1 MAKNRL
7 QLCGDFLYS
16 QRSASRGAVSAV
28 AAGEILCRFFK
39 AVAAEKRCESFAR
52 TSWTAQAAS
61 TAKLFSAFCS
71 KILEPDFYCR
81 VAKSPKE
88 F

>member
-1 MAKNRL
+1 MAKNRF

-16 QRSASRGAVSAV
+16 QRSARAVPAV
-28 AAGEILCRFFK
+28 AAGKISCRFFK
-39 AVAAEKRCESFAR
+39 AVATEKRCESFAR
-52 TSWTAQAAS
+52 TSWTAQAVS

-81 VAKSPKE
+81 AAKSPKE

>member
-16 QRSASRGAVSAV
+16 QRSARAVSAV
-28 AAGEILCRFFK
+28 AAGEISCRFFK
-39 AVAAEKRCESFAR
+39 VVAAEKRCESFAR
-52 TSWTAQAAS
+52 TSWTAKAVS
-61 TAKLFSAFCS
+61 TAKLFSAFCL
-71 KILEPDFYCR
+71 KILEPDFYCH

>member
-7 QLCGDFLYS
+7 QLCGDFFYS
-16 QRSASRGAVSAV
+16 QRSARAVSAV
-28 AAGEILCRFFK
+28 APGEILCRFFK

-52 TSWTAQAAS
+52 TSWATQVVS

-81 VAKSPKE
+81 TAKSPKE

>member
-16 QRSASRGAVSAV
+16 QCSARAVSAV
-28 AAGEILCRFFK
+28 AAGEISCLFFK

-52 TSWTAQAAS
+52 TSWVGPACEYSQA
-61 TAKLFSAFCS
+61 F
-71 KILEPDFYCR
+71 
-81 VAKSPKE
+81 
-88 F
+88 

>member
-1 MAKNRL
+1 MAKNRF

-16 QRSASRGAVSAV
+16 QRSARAVSAV
-28 AAGEILCRFFK
+28 AAGEISCRFFK
-39 AVAAEKRCESFAR
+39 TVATEKRCESFAR
-52 TSWTAQAAS
+52 LAQLVS

-81 VAKSPKE
+81 VAKSP
-88 F
+88 

>member
-16 QRSASRGAVSAV
+16 QRSARAASAV
-28 AAGEILCRFFK
+28 AAGEISCLFFK
-39 AVAAEKRCESFAR
+39 AVSAEKRCESFAR
-52 TSWTAQAAS
+52 TSWTAKAVS
-61 TAKLFSAFCS
+61 TAKLCGAFYS

>member
-16 QRSASRGAVSAV
+16 QRRARAVSAV
-28 AAGEILCRFFK
+28 AAGEISCRFFK

-52 TSWTAQAAS
+52 TRWTGSACEYSQA
-61 TAKLFSAFCS
+61 F
-71 KILEPDFYCR
+71 
-81 VAKSPKE
+81 
-88 F
+88 

>member
-7 QLCGDFLYS
+7 QLCGDFFYS
-16 QRSASRGAVSAV
+16 QRSARAVSAV
-28 AAGEILCRFFK
+28 AAGEISCRFFK

-52 TSWTAQAAS
+52 TSWTAKAVS

-81 VAKSPKE
+81 VAKSSKE

>member
-16 QRSASRGAVSAV
+16 QRSARAVSAV

-39 AVAAEKRCESFAR
+39 AVSAEKRCESFAR
-52 TSWTAQAAS
+52 TDLAAQAVS

-81 VAKSPKE
+81 AAKSPRE

>member
-1 MAKNRL
+1 M
-7 QLCGDFLYS
+7 CGDFLYS
-16 QRSASRGAVSAV
+16 QRSARAVSAV
-28 AAGEILCRFFK
+28 AAGEISCRFFK

-52 TSWTAQAAS
+52 TSWATQVVS
-61 TAKLFSAFCS
+61 TVKLFSAFCL

>member
-16 QRSASRGAVSAV
+16 QRSARAVSVV
-28 AAGEILCRFFK
+28 AAGKISCRFFK

-52 TSWTAQAAS
+52 TSWTAKAVS

-71 KILEPDFYCR
+71 KILEPDFYYR
-81 VAKSPKE
+81 VAKSPKK

>member
-1 MAKNRL
+1 M
-7 QLCGDFLYS
+7 
-16 QRSASRGAVSAV
+16 SAV
-28 AAGEILCRFFK
+28 AAGEISCRFFK

-52 TSWTAQAAS
+52 TSPAAQAVS
-61 TAKLFSAFCS
+61 TAKLFSAFYS
-71 KILEPDFYCR
+71 KILEPDFYYR

>member
-1 MAKNRL
+1 MAKNRF

-16 QRSASRGAVSAV
+16 QRSARAVSAV

-52 TSWTAQAAS
+52 TSWTAKAVS
-61 TAKLFSAFCS
+61 TAKLLVLFAQ
-71 KILEPDFYCR
+71 
-81 VAKSPKE
+81 KS
-88 F
+88 

>member
-7 QLCGDFLYS
+7 QLCGDFFYS
-16 QRSASRGAVSAV
+16 QRSARAVSVV
-28 AAGEILCRFFK
+28 AAGEISCRFFK
-39 AVAAEKRCESFAR
+39 AVATEKRCESFAR
-52 TSWTAQAAS
+52 TSWTAKAVS

-71 KILEPDFYCR
+71 KILEPDFCCR
-81 VAKSPKE
+81 VAKSPRE

>member
-7 QLCGDFLYS
+7 QLCGDFFYS
-16 QRSASRGAVSAV
+16 QRSARAVSTV
-28 AAGEILCRFFK
+28 AASKISCQFFK

-52 TSWTAQAAS
+52 TSWTAQAVS
-61 TAKLFSAFCS
+61 TAKLFSAFYS
-71 KILEPDFYCR
+71 KILEPDFYYR

>member
-1 MAKNRL
+1 M
-7 QLCGDFLYS
+7 CGDFFYS
-16 QRSASRGAVSAV
+16 QRSARAVSAV

-52 TSWTAQAAS
+52 TSWTAKAVS
-61 TAKLFSAFCS
+61 TGKLFSAFCS
-71 KILEPDFYCR
+71 KILEPDFYYR

>member
-7 QLCGDFLYS
+7 QLCGDFFYS
-16 QRSASRGAVSAV
+16 QRSASRGAVSVV
-28 AAGEILCRFFK
+28 AAGEISCLFFK
-39 AVAAEKRCESFAR
+39 VVATEKRCESFAR
-52 TSWTAQAAS
+52 TSWATQVVS